1 MSKRYLLHPHYQKSR
16 TSWRTP
22 LRIRKSP
29 VRNSSPRK
37 QRKTRTSMTQWNKC
51 RSFPG
56 GLSACMSYIARNV
69 KYPTIALENGIQ
81 GRVVVQFCVEKDGSI
96 SNTVATKSVNP
107 YLDKEALR
115 VVSSMPKWTP
125 GKQKGKPVRVKY
137 TPPRPLPIEI
147 IFPFSY
153 LINTLSVCTTTKF
166 GHQTTRLN
174 PDGSYHRSHSRLGG
188 RYPTNRLPLP

>member
-1 MSKRYLLHPHYQKSR
+1 MTRHWHGFWKTKGAKPPKKPKRYLLHPHYQKSR

-29 VRNSSPRK
+29 VTEQAPSETEKDENIYDTVEQMPE
-37 QRKTRTSMTQWNKC
+37 
-51 RSFPG
+51 FPG

-96 SNTVATKSVNP
+96 SNTVVTKSVNP

-137 TPPRPLPIEI
+137 TLPVH
-147 IFPFSY
+147 F
-153 LINTLSVCTTTKF
+153 
-166 GHQTTRLN
+166 RLK
-174 PDGSYHRSHSRLGG
+174 
-188 RYPTNRLPLP
+188 

>member
-1 MSKRYLLHPHYQKSR
+1 MHANLPGRYRFFLDVTLGD
-16 TSWRTP
+16 
-22 LRIRKSP
+22 LRIGDN
-29 VRNSSPRK
+29 VRLMTEFVLSDDK
-37 QRKTRTSMTQWNKC
+37 QELAHATKTPIPEYILQGISEQEYLIQKERELEQELETKVFVVVEQMPE
-51 RSFPG
+51 FPG

-137 TPPRPLPIEI
+137 TLPVH
-147 IFPFSY
+147 F
-153 LINTLSVCTTTKF
+153 
-166 GHQTTRLN
+166 RLK
-174 PDGSYHRSHSRLGG
+174 
-188 RYPTNRLPLP
+188 